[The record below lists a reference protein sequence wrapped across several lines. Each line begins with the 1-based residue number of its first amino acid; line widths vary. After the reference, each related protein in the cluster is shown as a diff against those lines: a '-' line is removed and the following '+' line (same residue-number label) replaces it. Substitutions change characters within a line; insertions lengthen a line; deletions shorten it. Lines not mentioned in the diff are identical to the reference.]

1 MTTGPG
7 DERAAAGRDRL
18 RAGHADR
25 EQLIEALQA
34 AFVAGMLAKDEF
46 DLRVGQALAS
56 RSCPELAT
64 LTADLPAGLAGA
76 QPPKPAQGRGEGR
89 VPRLGLVFTA
99 GTVAYTGV
107 WLVAFALPDSGPD
120 HDSSAGVALV
130 TMATFFYIFFAL
142 MFGTQILSDWLDK
155 RSGRQLP
162 RGPAPGAGGQAS
174 RRPPSAGRGG
184 QLPPADPGHRHTGEA
199 APIRRRPPRR
209 GHFLRRQYATN

>member
-76 QPPKPAQGRGEGR
+76 QPPKPAQGGGARGEFRGSAWCSR
-89 VPRLGLVFTA
+89 REPWLIQACGWWRSPCPTA
-99 GTVAYTGV
+99 GRITIPV
-107 WLVAFALPDSGPD
+107 
-120 HDSSAGVALV
+120 
-130 TMATFFYIFFAL
+130 
-142 MFGTQILSDWLDK
+142 
-155 RSGRQLP
+155 
-162 RGPAPGAGGQAS
+162 RGS
-174 RRPPSAGRGG
+174 RW
-184 QLPPADPGHRHTGEA
+184 
-199 APIRRRPPRR
+199 
-209 GHFLRRQYATN
+209 